1 MVRKILN
8 IKWSNSAE
16 EELSLPSTDESLSEQ
31 FCGFNNLTNGI
42 HKLKLI
48 SLNCCSLR
56 SQSKRNHLAA
66 LLSDY
71 DADIVLGC
79 ESHIDHSI
87 LSSEILPVTYK
98 IIHKDRCLG
107 GGVFIGYKDHL
118 NVCEESSLI
127 LDAEMVWI

>member
-1 MVRKILN
+1 M
-8 IKWSNSAE
+8 
-16 EELSLPSTDESLSEQ
+16 
-31 FCGFNNLTNGI
+31 
-42 HKLKLI
+42 
-48 SLNCCSLR
+48 
-56 SQSKRNHLAA
+56 
-66 LLSDY
+66 LSDY

-127 LDAEMVWI
+127 LDAEMVWVKLYNSNKKPMYLCSFYRPPDSNMHPITQLSESLHKLCLNRAVPPTILLAGDFNLPSIPLVD